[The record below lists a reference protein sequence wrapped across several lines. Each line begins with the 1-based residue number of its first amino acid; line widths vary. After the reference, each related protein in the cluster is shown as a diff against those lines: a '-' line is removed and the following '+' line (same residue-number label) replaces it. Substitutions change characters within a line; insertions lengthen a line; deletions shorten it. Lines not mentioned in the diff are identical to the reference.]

1 MLTSP
6 SRPQNQDDWERS
18 PEAQSFEQRD
28 KAKKAE
34 LVRINGNGTDQTLK
48 SKLLEMGKI
57 DLDVRKR
64 MFALPSTQQ
73 RTLIPELEQTDTTLT
88 GELKQIVASHG
99 WPTIAL
105 VGIEASQAA
114 ALILI
119 HSPDHDFQR
128 QLLPELQNLVQ
139 TNKIVGADIALL
151 IDKTLV
157 AAHKLQRFGTQFSWK
172 NAGSMVMDAVEDPEH
187 LDQRRDTYALP
198 PMDLYKRMMAG
209 MYHRKIQ

>member
-1 MLTSP
+1 MLASP
-6 SRPQNQDDWERS
+6 SRAQNQDDWERS
-18 PEAQSFEQRD
+18 TEAQSFEQRD
-28 KAKKAE
+28 KAKKAA

-57 DLDVRKR
+57 DQDVRKR
-64 MFALPSTQQ
+64 LFALPSTQQ

-88 GELKQIVASHG
+88 GKLKQIVASHG
-99 WPTIAL
+99 WPTIEL

-128 QLLPELQNLVQ
+128 QLLPELQGLVQ

-172 NAGSMVMDAVEDPEH
+172 NDGSMVMDAVEDQEH